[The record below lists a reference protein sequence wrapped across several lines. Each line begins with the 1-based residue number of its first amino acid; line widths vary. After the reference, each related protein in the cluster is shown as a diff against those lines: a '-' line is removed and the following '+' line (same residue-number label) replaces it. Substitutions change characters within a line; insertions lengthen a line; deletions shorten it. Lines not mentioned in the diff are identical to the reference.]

1 MGILVTLMAL
11 LAGCSAGSPSSA
23 SSPTSSGSSS
33 STGPV
38 NSDGTPST
46 MAGAPQGSGAA
57 GSLQSAYINVVNKL
71 RPSVVEIDTGKALG
85 SGIIFDNK
93 GDIVTNDHVVSGAH
107 SFTVTRFDGKTSS
120 ASLVGEYPPD
130 DLAMIKVKDT
140 TNLTP
145 ATFADSSKLQ
155 VGDIT
160 VAIGNPLGLQSSVTT
175 GIVSAV
181 GRTVSEGNGVT
192 LPQTVQTSAAINPG
206 NSGGALADLDGAVI
220 GIPTLAA
227 IEPTQQNLG
236 GGAAPGIG
244 FAIPSNTVKMIGDQL
259 ASQGKVTQSGRGALG
274 IVAGS
279 GYDQLGR
286 QVGVVI
292 EKVQG
297 GGGADMAGLKS
308 GELITSINNMAIH
321 TLADLGDALATLKP
335 GDKAQVKVLN
345 QDGSRKTV
353 TVTLGQLPGGG

>member
-1 MGILVTLMAL
+1 MGALVTLMAL
-11 LAGCSAGSPSSA
+11 LAGCTAASPTSSA
-23 SSPTSSGSSS
+23 SSSGRA
-33 STGPV
+33 
-38 NSDGTPST
+38 NSGGTPST

-57 GSLQSAYINVVNKL
+57 GSLQSAYVNVVGKL
-71 RPSVVEIDTGKALG
+71 RPSVVEIDTGTALG

-93 GDIVTNDHVVSGAH
+93 GDIVTNDHVVSGAS

-155 VGDIT
+155 VGDIA

-175 GIVSAV
+175 GIVSGV

-279 GYDQLGR
+279 GYDPSGR
-286 QVGVVI
+286 PVGVVI
-292 EKVQG
+292 EKVQS
-297 GGGADMAGLKS
+297 GGGADKAGLKP
-308 GELITSINNMAIH
+308 GELITAINGKPIQS
-321 TLADLGDALATLKP
+321 LADLGDALATLKP
-335 GDKAQVKVLN
+335 GDQAQVKVLN

-353 TVTLGQLPGGG
+353 TVTLGQLPGS